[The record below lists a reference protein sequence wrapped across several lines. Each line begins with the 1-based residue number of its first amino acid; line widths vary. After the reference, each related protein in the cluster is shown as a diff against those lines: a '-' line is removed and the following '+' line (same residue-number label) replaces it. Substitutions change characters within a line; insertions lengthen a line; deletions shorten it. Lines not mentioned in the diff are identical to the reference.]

1 MNKKIKR
8 GFSLSGLLAFDP
20 DQAHDHSIDIIPPQV
35 SLPSADT
42 NNTFN
47 EATLVEVEPDSNN
60 QLDRFVKLR
69 NVDITTPTVN
79 LKFNIYKLT
88 ARYYFN

>member
-20 DQAHDHSIDIIPPQV
+20 DQTNDHSIDIMRPQF
-35 SLPSADT
+35 SLPSVDT
-42 NNTFN
+42 ENTCG
-47 EATLVEVEPDSNN
+47 ELTLAAAEPDSNV

-69 NVDITTPTVN
+69 NADITTPRVN
-79 LKFNIYKLT
+79 
-88 ARYYFN
+88 